1 MDVFEKILLNY
12 GGYILIRVRDIFEK
26 YELYEYCAEINTV
39 LKKHNVS
46 TSMNIDDWQTEM
58 WRKGMSGITAL
69 ANTKLYLNEAIKM
82 CMKHGLF
89 ANFNTKNRI
98 VR

>member
-1 MDVFEKILLNY
+1 MNVFEKILLNY

-26 YELYEYCAEINTV
+26 YELYEYCAEINKV

-46 TSMNIDDWQTEM
+46 TSVNMDDWQTEI

-69 ANTKLYLNEAIKM
+69 ANSFFYRYLVCKI
-82 CMKHGLF
+82 
-89 ANFNTKNRI
+89 
-98 VR
+98 

>member
-1 MDVFEKILLNY
+1 MNVFEKILFNY

-26 YELYEYCAEINTV
+26 YELYEYCAEINKV
-39 LKKHNVS
+39 LEKHNVS

-69 ANTKLYLNEAIKM
+69 ANTKLYLYEAIIM
-82 CMKHGLF
+82 CIQHGLF
-89 ANFNTKNRI
+89 ADFNVKNDI
-98 VR
+98 VC

>member
-26 YELYEYCAEINTV
+26 YELYEYCAEINKV
-39 LKKHNVS
+39 LEKHNVS
-46 TSMNIDDWQTEM
+46 TSMNIDDWQTEI

-69 ANTKLYLNEAIKM
+69 ANTKLYLYEAIIM
-82 CMKHGLF
+82 CMNQGLF
-89 ANFNTKNRI
+89 AKFNTKNRI
-98 VR
+98 LR